1 MAGFIAYVL
10 IFLIVGLGIGYLIA
24 TKMLGHEAATRNIRY
39 VLPYMAVGAA
49 FGLMLTQLDGVYS
62 QLAFPLIYVV
72 GVSVW
77 LLSWPSRHR
86 DSGGLLLRAGR
97 NSQSKLSFW
106 IGVFEAIVSA
116 VLSLELFL
124 VPISSFEDVSSE
136 IALVA
141 TFLAIS
147 VFFISIGLSKLELRE
162 NGLCFMFMFI
172 AWSQMT
178 SYKWEPSNP
187 NTLTLK
193 YKPRFPLMPGFMS
206 IKVPPR
212 HRADVDRIVQMQV
225 NPSV

>member
-24 TKMLGHEAATRNIRY
+24 TKLLGREAATRNIRY
-39 VLPYMAVGAA
+39 VLPYMVVGAA
-49 FGLMLTQLDGVYS
+49 FGLILTQLDGVYS

-77 LLSWPSRHR
+77 LLSWPSRNR
-86 DSGGLLLRAGR
+86 ESGGLLLRAGR

-106 IGVFEAIVSA
+106 IGVFEAIVSV

-147 VFFISIGLSKLELRE
+147 VFFISIGLSKLELKE

-172 AWSQMT
+172 AWSQMIA
-178 SYKWEPSNP
+178 YKWEPSNP

-193 YKPRFPLMPGFMS
+193 YKPRFRLMPGFMS

-212 HRADVDRIVQMQV
+212 YRADVDRIVKMQV